1 MIVVKIVAKTRL
13 SYKCYTN
20 GQRVNM
26 YTLIVYIIYG
36 WFGDVMMSYDLQLNV
51 GCDFIYATKAILVVN
66 VGCKCFIVI
75 NWNHKLTFLF

>member
-26 YTLIVYIIYG
+26 YTLIVYITYG
-36 WFGDVMMSYDLQLNV
+36 QFGDVMISYDLQLNV

-75 NWNHKLTFLF
+75 NWNHKLSFLF